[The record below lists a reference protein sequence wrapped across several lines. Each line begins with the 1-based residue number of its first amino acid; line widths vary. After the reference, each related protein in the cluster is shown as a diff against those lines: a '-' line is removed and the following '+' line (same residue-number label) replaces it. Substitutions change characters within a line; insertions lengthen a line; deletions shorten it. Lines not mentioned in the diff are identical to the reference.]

1 MQGNRGGRKLL
12 TGKRIGLGITASH
25 CTYEDV
31 IPKIQNFIDVG
42 ATVIP
47 IITHSVLHA
56 ATRFGTGEEWI
67 AKIEAFT
74 GEKVISSIKEAEP
87 FGPSNPLDAMVIA
100 PMTGNSI
107 SKFANAATDSPVLMA
122 AKATLRNGSP
132 VILGISTNDA
142 LGLNGVNLMR
152 LMATKHIFFIP
163 YGQDDPIKKP
173 NSMVARMT
181 MLSET
186 IEAAIEGKQIQ
197 PVLIE
202 RYKDAE

>member
-1 MQGNRGGRKLL
+1 M
-12 TGKRIGLGITASH
+12 LGITASH

-31 IPKIQNFIDVG
+31 IPKIQNFMDVG

-67 AKIEAFT
+67 AKIEALT

-132 VILGISTNDA
+132 VVLGISTNDA
-142 LGLNGVNLMR
+142 LGLNGINIMKL
-152 LMATKHIFFIP
+152 LNAKNIYFIP
-163 YGQDDPIKKP
+163 FGQDSPHSKP
-173 NSMVARMT
+173 NSLIADFDQMVDT
-181 MLSET
+181 VH
-186 IEAAIEGKQIQ
+186 AAITQKKQLQPLLIQ
-197 PVLIE
+197 
-202 RYKDAE
+202 YFK